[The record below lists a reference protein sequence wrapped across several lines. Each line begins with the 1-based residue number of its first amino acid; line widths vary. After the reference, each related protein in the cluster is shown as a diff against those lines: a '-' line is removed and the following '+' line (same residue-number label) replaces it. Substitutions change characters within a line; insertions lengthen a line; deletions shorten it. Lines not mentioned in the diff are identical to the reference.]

1 MHRRTLEFSA
11 DDIFTRFMTCPIETH
26 RGFVNTWDCDENAH
40 MNVQHYLRF
49 FDEAATLFA
58 PAGSTPSGQPSLP
71 LTRHVRFHAEL
82 LAGALIRILSAQIG
96 DGPFAGWIVHRME
109 NVQTGVLSATALE
122 PPPPDARPH
131 QADAG
136 FAEPALPRSIAI
148 EADQPET
155 AETMISSGGLVTH
168 CRIVQPAHCDAGGFM
183 LQQHYISCFTDGAP
197 HLWEHVNIGTQWLIQ
212 HGYGRVAVETKISH
226 HHPVHAGDVLLLH
239 SRPIALT
246 GKIIRFRHELIRTSD
261 GQSVASGEVVA
272 LVLDLNTRKAVA
284 MPEQAFRT

>member
-1 MHRRTLEFSA
+1 
-11 DDIFTRFMTCPIETH
+11 MTGPIETH

-49 FDEAATLFA
+49 FDEAARLFA
-58 PAGSTPSGQPSLP
+58 PAGSTPSGQLSLP
-71 LTRHVRFHAEL
+71 PTRHVRFHAEL
-82 LAGALIRILSAQIG
+82 LAGALIRILSAQVG

-122 PPPPDARPH
+122 PPLRETCSQ

-136 FAEPALPRSIAI
+136 FAEPALPRSIATDP
-148 EADQPET
+148 DQPET
-155 AETMISSGGLVTH
+155 AKTMISSGGLITH
-168 CRIVQPAHCDAGGFM
+168 RRIVQPAHCDAGGFM

-212 HGYGRVAVETKISH
+212 HGYGRVAVEMKISH
-226 HHPVHAGDVLLLH
+226 HLPVPAGDVLLLH
-239 SRPIALT
+239 SRPIALS

-261 GQSVASGEVVA
+261 EQSVASGEVVA